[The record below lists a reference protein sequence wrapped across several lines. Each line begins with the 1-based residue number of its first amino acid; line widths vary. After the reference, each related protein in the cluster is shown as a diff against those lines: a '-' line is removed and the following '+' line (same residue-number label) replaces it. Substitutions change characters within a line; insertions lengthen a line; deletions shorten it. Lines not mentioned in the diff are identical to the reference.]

1 MIVVDASIAIKWFI
15 PEEGSEEA
23 LRILNDHIFGR
34 EEIFVPDLLFY
45 EVVNALRYKQGLA
58 IDGVGQFIDTLSR
71 LELKRIS
78 TDENYLKDIFHTA
91 REFDISAYDAAYV
104 TLAKI
109 FNCTLATADVK
120 LSNKISDKIKIQI
133 L

>member
-1 MIVVDASIAIKWFI
+1 MIVTDASIAIKWFI
-15 PEEGSEEA
+15 PEDGSEEA

-34 EEIFVPDLLFY
+34 QEIFVPDLLFY
-45 EVVNALRYKQGLA
+45 EVVNVLRYKHDLTDEA
-58 IDGVGQFIDTLSR
+58 IEQFIDTLSR
-71 LELKRIS
+71 FELKRIS
-78 TDENYLKDIFHTA
+78 TDEQYLKDVFHTA

-120 LSNKISDKIKIQI
+120 LANKIGNKIKIQ
-133 L
+133 LL